1 MLLKY
6 IIGSINKIAE
16 QYLFIRSS
24 NRRGKFTIR
33 MIQNKFSNKK
43 REKDN
48 NKEKH
53 RKNKP
58 F

>member
-24 NRRGKFTIR
+24 NRRGIR